1 MGAKRGS
8 DAEREMG
15 YWYGSSS
22 SESSRRPC
30 PSSSACAM
38 RAYPDVGGLFRG
50 MLFFG
55 IIRLCVKS

>member
-55 IIRLCVKS
+55 IY